1 MIITTIEELRLHSP
15 AHALDSIDSLVGFI
29 DNSEHDFLEEK
40 LGTPLYQKLQAWY
53 DENQA
58 LMSQVSAP
66 MIGDTTLPP
75 YNRLCLL
82 AQRCV
87 AFDALGRA
95 IGMQV
100 VSVNNS
106 GVNQM
111 VTDDYVA
118 PDKNGKTIEMYRE
131 TCNRE
136 AHAAVNQLLRQLE
149 LWCKMSGD
157 GSLAANNGEA
167 ETDANDVRG
176 QVPGSHQANENA
188 PARDLSP
195 DIEAERKEICELWKQ
210 SAYYY
215 QAAALIIPS
224 CEVLQRYL
232 NIYDSREKFIQLLPD
247 MQFIQEEIIGNAIG
261 EELLQ
266 VVVDFARDGKLP
278 ADDRGQVPG
287 SPQADENAPARD
299 PSPVIPPIS
308 EATLGRLLHRLR
320 KVMAALLVGRTSVLK
335 YTKEQKVQAHDDGV
349 RMLQNVVEYI
359 KNNIEEQ
366 PAPAPEPA
374 PAPCPHSKPGE
385 PRDAKPEAACW
396 TPPLL

>member
-40 LGTPLYQKLQAWY
+40 LGTPLYQHLQAWY
-53 DENQA
+53 DKNQA

-111 VTDDYVA
+111 VAEDYIA
-118 PDKNGKTIEMYRE
+118 PDKNGKTIEMYRD

-149 LWCKMSGD
+149 MWCKMSGD
-157 GSLAANNGEA
+157 VRGQTPGTDNGEA
-167 ETDANDVRG
+167 EQD
-176 QVPGSHQANENA
+176 
-188 PARDLSP
+188 ARDLSP
-195 DIEAERKEICELWKQ
+195 DIADIDAERKEICELWQQ

-215 QAAALIIPS
+215 QAAALITPS

-261 EELLQ
+261 EDLLQ
-266 VVVDFARDGKLP
+266 TVINFARDGKLP
-278 ADDRGQVPG
+278 EP
-287 SPQADENAPARD
+287 PEPNAEGD
-299 PSPVIPPIS
+299 GEQIS

-374 PAPCPHSKPGE
+374 PAPCPHNEPKPQE
-385 PRDAKPEAACW
+385 AQAACW

>member
-15 AHALDSIDSLVGFI
+15 AHALDSIDTMVGFI

-40 LGTPLYQKLQAWY
+40 LGTPLYQKLQQWY
-53 DENQA
+53 DQNQTS
-58 LMSQVSAP
+58 MSMVSAP
-66 MIGDTTLPP
+66 TVGDTTLPP

-82 AQRCV
+82 SQRCV

-118 PDKNGKTIEMYRE
+118 PDKNGKTIEMYRD

-149 LWCKMSGD
+149 QWCK
-157 GSLAANNGEA
+157 
-167 ETDANDVRG
+167 TDDD
-176 QVPGSHQANENA
+176 NE
-188 PARDLSP
+188 D
-195 DIEAERKEICELWKQ
+195 RKEICELWQQ

-215 QAAALIIPS
+215 QAAALITPS

-261 EELLQ
+261 EDLLQ
-266 VVVDFARDGKLP
+266 IVVDFARDGETP
-278 ADDRGQVPG
+278 EEI
-287 SPQADENAPARD
+287 DEP
-299 PSPVIPPIS
+299 
-308 EATLGRLLHRLR
+308 TLGRLLHRLR

-359 KNNIEEQ
+359 KNNIDEQ
-366 PAPAPEPA
+366 PAPAPEPEPA
-374 PAPCPHSKPGE
+374 PAPCPHNEPGE
-385 PRDAKPEAACW
+385 PRDAKPAACW

>member
-40 LGTPLYQKLQAWY
+40 LGTPLYQHLQAWY

-111 VTDDYVA
+111 VTEDYVA

-157 GSLAANNGEA
+157 EMSGDGSLAANNGEA
-167 ETDANDVRG
+167 ETDA
-176 QVPGSHQANENA
+176 
-188 PARDLSP
+188 RDLSP
-195 DIEAERKEICELWKQ
+195 DIEDRKEICELWQQ
-210 SAYYY
+210 SSYYY

-261 EELLQ
+261 EDLLK
-266 VVVDFARDGKLP
+266 VVVDFARDGYV
-278 ADDRGQVPG
+278 RGQDPG
-287 SPQADENAPARD
+287 TDNGEAEQDARD
-299 PSPVIPPIS
+299 LSPDIS
-308 EATLGRLLHRLR
+308 AATLGRLLHRLR

-349 RMLQNVVEYI
+349 RMLQNVVEYV
-359 KNNIEEQ
+359 NNKIDTEGSRDNATPNPSADLGDRTMATVPFGQ
-366 PAPAPEPA
+366 H
-374 PAPCPHSKPGE
+374 CPHGKPGE
-385 PRDAKPEAACW
+385 PRDAKSEAACW

>member
-40 LGTPLYQKLQAWY
+40 LGTPLYQKLQEWY
-53 DENQA
+53 DQNQS

-66 MIGDTTLPP
+66 MIGDTTLSP

-111 VTDDYVA
+111 VAEDYIA
-118 PDKNGKTIEMYRE
+118 PDKNGKTIEMYRD

-149 LWCKMSGD
+149 MWCKQG
-157 GSLAANNGEA
+157 
-167 ETDANDVRG
+167 TDADDADDATE
-176 QVPGSHQANENA
+176 SH
-188 PARDLSP
+188 D
-195 DIEAERKEICELWKQ
+195 AERKEICELWQQ

-215 QAAALIIPS
+215 QAAALITPS

-261 EELLQ
+261 EDLLQ
-266 VVVDFARDGKLP
+266 TVINFARDGKLP
-278 ADDRGQVPG
+278 EP
-287 SPQADENAPARD
+287 PEPNAEGD
-299 PSPVIPPIS
+299 GEQIS

-374 PAPCPHSKPGE
+374 PEPCPHNEPKPQE
-385 PRDAKPEAACW
+385 AQAACW

>member
-40 LGTPLYQKLQAWY
+40 LGTPLYQHLQAWY
-53 DENQA
+53 DDNQTM
-58 LMSQVSAP
+58 MSQVSAP
-66 MIGDTTLPP
+66 TIGDTTLPP

-111 VTDDYVA
+111 VTDDYQA
-118 PDKNGKTIEMYRE
+118 PDKNGKTIEMYRD

-149 LWCKMSGD
+149 LWCKAD
-157 GSLAANNGEA
+157 
-167 ETDANDVRG
+167 DAD
-176 QVPGSHQANENA
+176 E
-188 PARDLSP
+188 D
-195 DIEAERKEICELWKQ
+195 RKEICKLWQQ
-210 SAYYY
+210 SPYYY
-215 QAAALIIPS
+215 QAAALITPS

-266 VVVDFARDGKLP
+266 VVVNFARDGK
-278 ADDRGQVPG
+278 
-287 SPQADENAPARD
+287 
-299 PSPVIPPIS
+299 IPEPNTEGEGDNSQLSIINSQLS

-374 PAPCPHSKPGE
+374 PAPCPHNEPKPQE
-385 PRDAKPEAACW
+385 AQAACW

>member
-53 DENQA
+53 DANQS

-157 GSLAANNGEA
+157 GSQMSKMSGDRSLAANNGEA
-167 ETDANDVRG
+167 EQD
-176 QVPGSHQANENA
+176 
-188 PARDLSP
+188 ARDLSP
-195 DIEAERKEICELWKQ
+195 DIDNERKEICELWKQ

-215 QAAALIIPS
+215 QAAALITPS

-266 VVVDFARDGKLP
+266 VVVDFARDGK
-278 ADDRGQVPG
+278 
-287 SPQADENAPARD
+287 
-299 PSPVIPPIS
+299 IPEPNTEGEGDNSQLSIVNSQLS

-374 PAPCPHSKPGE
+374 PAPCPHGKPGE

>member
-40 LGTPLYQKLQAWY
+40 LGTPLYQHLQAWY

-149 LWCKMSGD
+149 QWCKMSGD

-167 ETDANDVRG
+167 ETDA
-176 QVPGSHQANENA
+176 
-188 PARDLSP
+188 RDLSP
-195 DIEAERKEICELWKQ
+195 DTDEAERKEICTLWQQ

-247 MQFIQEEIIGNAIG
+247 MQFIQEEIIGNSIG

-287 SPQADENAPARD
+287 SEQTGENGPARD
-299 PSPVIPPIS
+299 PSPVISSQLS

-359 KNNIEEQ
+359 KQNNIEEQ
-366 PAPAPEPA
+366 PAPASKPA
-374 PAPCPHSKPGE
+374 PAPCPHGKPGE
-385 PRDAKPEAACW
+385 PRKPEAACW

>member
-40 LGTPLYQKLQAWY
+40 LGTPLYQHLQSWY

-66 MIGDTTLPP
+66 VIGDTTLSP

-149 LWCKMSGD
+149 LWCKQG
-157 GSLAANNGEA
+157 
-167 ETDANDVRG
+167 TDADDTDDAADD
-176 QVPGSHQANENA
+176 PE
-188 PARDLSP
+188 SP
-195 DIEAERKEICELWKQ
+195 DAERKEICTLWQQ

-261 EELLQ
+261 EELLSI
-266 VVVDFARDGKLP
+266 VVAFARDGKTP
-278 ADDRGQVPG
+278 EP
-287 SPQADENAPARD
+287 NA
-299 PSPVIPPIS
+299 S

-335 YTKEQKVQAHDDGV
+335 YTKEQKVQSHDDGV

-374 PAPCPHSKPGE
+374 PAPCPHNEPKPQE
-385 PRDAKPEAACW
+385 AQAACW

>member
-40 LGTPLYQKLQAWY
+40 LGTPLYQHLQAWY

-118 PDKNGKTIEMYRE
+118 PDKNGKTIEMYRD

-149 LWCKMSGD
+149 QWCKMSGD

-167 ETDANDVRG
+167 ETDV
-176 QVPGSHQANENA
+176 
-188 PARDLSP
+188 
-195 DIEAERKEICELWKQ
+195 
-210 SAYYY
+210 
-215 QAAALIIPS
+215 
-224 CEVLQRYL
+224 
-232 NIYDSREKFIQLLPD
+232 
-247 MQFIQEEIIGNAIG
+247 
-261 EELLQ
+261 
-266 VVVDFARDGKLP
+266 
-278 ADDRGQVPG
+278 RGQVPG

-299 PSPVIPPIS
+299 LSPVIDEP
-308 EATLGRLLHRLR
+308 TLGRLLHRLR

-359 KNNIEEQ
+359 KQNNITVAGAQDSMSGESE
-366 PAPAPEPA
+366 APAA
-374 PAPCPHSKPGE
+374 PTGGAASGCSPCPHGKPGE
-385 PRDAKPEAACW
+385 PCDAKPEAACW

>member
-40 LGTPLYQKLQAWY
+40 LGTPLYQHLQAWY
-53 DENQA
+53 DDNQA

-118 PDKNGKTIEMYRE
+118 PDKNGKTIEMYSD

-167 ETDANDVRG
+167 ETDA
-176 QVPGSHQANENA
+176 
-188 PARDLSP
+188 RDLSP
-195 DIEAERKEICELWKQ
+195 DIDNERKEICTLWKQ

-215 QAAALIIPS
+215 QAAALITPS

-278 ADDRGQVPG
+278 ADDRGQAPG

-299 PSPVIPPIS
+299 PSPVIPSPVIRAID
-308 EATLGRLLHRLR
+308 EPTLGRLLHRLR

-374 PAPCPHSKPGE
+374 PAPCPHNEPKPQE
-385 PRDAKPEAACW
+385 AQAACW